1 MDHQTLAL
9 AIRWLHV
16 AAMAT
21 ALGGAFLVTWIAWRG
36 PADRIADI
44 AIRYEQLFWGAA
56 GVLVMTGVGNLG
68 AFGPAL
74 PAPGTDWGRTFITKL
89 LVVAILV
96 AISLPRSLAVIA
108 LASRAEPARPALRA
122 IYGVTTGT
130 LAVIVALAV
139 TLARG

>member
-16 AAMAT
+16 AAMAM
-21 ALGGAFLVTWIAWRG
+21 AFGGAFLVTWLAWRG

-68 AFGPAL
+68 ALGPAL
-74 PAPGTDWGRTFITKL
+74 PAPVTDWGRTFITKL

-96 AISLPRSLAVIA
+96 AISLPRSLAVIV
-108 LASRAEPARPALRA
+108 LASRAEPARAGLRA

-130 LAVIVALAV
+130 LAVTVGLAV
-139 TLARG
+139 TLAHG